1 MRFTT
6 YCCNFGNKG
15 NKPLKTNFKRI
26 TMKTHF
32 TKLTFLGLLLSTS
45 YVQAQSAC
53 GNLDFENANYT
64 GWSLYKGMN
73 LNSLSAPSS
82 VSTYTNQSITGVNT
96 PTPNHCLIN
105 GSGLTDP
112 TTSLSITSPY
122 GSNNVVRVNHIG
134 TGAEVGILERQ
145 IAVSVAQPYVNFSY
159 FVVFENAGHSH
170 TDQPYFRINVLD
182 ATNTAIPSASLN
194 IVAGTS
200 TVNPGFVQ
208 VGNWFYKPWT
218 PVAIDLSA
226 YAGQTVT
233 LQFIA
238 ADCIQSGH
246 GGYAY
251 VDVDCNRSSPSV
263 PDVWPG
269 DANYDLSVNYLDLFY
284 VGSAFGQTGTSR
296 SVPGNTWAA
305 AASTD
310 WATQSFYLMNAKHA
324 DCDGNGTVNAADTT
338 AISLNY
344 GSSHPFR
351 SAVQLVTAENAAAVK
366 PLAVVPSVTTVNEG
380 QSFRLDF
387 QMGASGNTVDSIY
400 AIGFTLD
407 YPAYL
412 FQPAS
417 TSMGLASS
425 VAGNNLLNIAKRTS
439 QTMDLAV
446 TRRDHQ
452 NALAVSGNVFSLN
465 LKAKQTLSA
474 DTTVQFNL
482 SNIKALTRSGYVV
495 QFAPTPA
502 SVTFKK
508 AVASGIQ
515 SQNANSDI
523 LLFPNPSHDQLTVS
537 LGSATIVQSY
547 KVYSAT
553 GQELISNHEEQISKI
568 DLNISAL
575 PNGIY
580 IMKLLSKDGRTIEK
594 NFVKQ

>member
-1 MRFTT
+1 
-6 YCCNFGNKG
+6 
-15 NKPLKTNFKRI
+15 
-26 TMKTHF
+26 MKTHF
-32 TKLTFLGLLLSTS
+32 TKLTFVAMVLNACFA
-45 YVQAQSAC
+45 QAQSVC
-53 GNLDFENANYT
+53 GNLDFENTNYN
-64 GWSLYKGMN
+64 GWNLYKGMN

-82 VSTYTNQSITGVNT
+82 VTTYTNQSITGVNT

-105 GSGLTDP
+105 GGSLTDP

-134 TGAEVGILERQ
+134 TGAEVGILEKQ
-145 IAVSVAQPYVNFSY
+145 IAVSVTQPYVNFSY
-159 FVVFENAGHSH
+159 FVIFENAGHTHS
-170 TDQPYFRINVLD
+170 DQPYFRLNVLD
-182 ATNTAIPSASLN
+182 ATNTAIPSASLH

-200 TVNPGFVQ
+200 SVNPGFIQ
-208 VGNWFYKPWT
+208 TGNWFYKPWT
-218 PVAIDLSA
+218 PVAIDLTA

-263 PDVWPG
+263 HNVWPG

-284 VGSAFGQTGTSR
+284 VGSAFGQTGTMR
-296 SVPGNTWAA
+296 TVAGNTWAA
-305 AASTD
+305 AASSD
-310 WATQSFYLMNAKHA
+310 WGTQSFYLMNSKHA

-344 GSSHPFR
+344 GLSHPFR
-351 SAVQLVTAENAAAVK
+351 SSLQVVTVENAAALK
-366 PLAVVPSVTTVNEG
+366 PLTVVPSLNTVTEG
-380 QSFRLDF
+380 QNFRLDF
-387 QMGASGNTVDSIY
+387 QIGASGNTVDSIY

-407 YPAYL
+407 YPRYL

-417 TSMGLASS
+417 TAMSFASS
-425 VAGNNLLNIAKRTS
+425 VAGNNLLTISKPTT
-439 QTMDLAV
+439 QTIDLAV
-446 TRRDHQ
+446 TRRDQQ
-452 NALAVSGNVFSLN
+452 NALSVSGNVFSLN
-465 LKAKQTLSA
+465 LKAKQSLSA

-495 QFAPTPA
+495 QFAATPA

-523 LLFPNPSHDQLTVS
+523 LLFPNPSHDKLTVS
-537 LGSATIVQSY
+537 LGSTTIVQSY

-553 GQELISNHEEQISKI
+553 GQEMISNQEAHVSKI
-568 DLNISAL
+568 DVNISDL
-575 PNGIY
+575 SNGIY
-580 IMKLLSKDGRTIEK
+580 IMKLLTKDGRTIEK
-594 NFVKQ
+594 NFVKH

>member
-1 MRFTT
+1 M
-6 YCCNFGNKG
+6 
-15 NKPLKTNFKRI
+15 KPNS
-26 TMKTHF
+26 
-32 TKLTFLGLLLSTS
+32 TKLAFLGLLFSTAFA
-45 YVQAQSAC
+45 QAQSAC

-64 GWSLYKGMN
+64 GWNLYKGMN
-73 LNSLSAPSS
+73 LNSLSAPAS
-82 VSTYTNQSITGVNT
+82 VSTYTAPSISGANV
-96 PTPNHCLIN
+96 PAPNHCLIN

-112 TTSLSITSPY
+112 TTSLSIASPY

-145 IAVSVAQPYVNFSY
+145 IAVTVAQPYVNFSY
-159 FVVFENAGHSH
+159 FVIFENAGHTHS
-170 TDQPYFRINVLD
+170 DQPYFRLNVLD
-182 ATNTAIPSASLN
+182 ASNNAIPSASLH

-200 TVNPGFVQ
+200 TVNPGFIQ
-208 VGNWFYKPWT
+208 TGNWFYKPWT
-218 PVAIDLSA
+218 PVAIDLTA

-251 VDVDCNRSSPSV
+251 VDVDCNRSAPSV

-284 VGSAFGQTGTSR
+284 VGSAFGQTGTAR

-310 WATQSFYLMNAKHA
+310 WATQSFYLVNSKHA
-324 DCDGNGTVNAADTT
+324 DCDGNGTVDAADTT
-338 AISLNY
+338 AIALNY
-344 GSSHPFR
+344 GLSHPFR
-351 SAVQLVTAENAAAVK
+351 SSLQVVTVENAAAVK
-366 PLAVVPSVTTVNEG
+366 PLTVLPSLATVNEG
-380 QSFRLDF
+380 QNFRLDF
-387 QMGASGNTVDSIY
+387 QVGASGNTVDSLY

-407 YPAYL
+407 YPAHL

-425 VAGNNLLNIAKRTS
+425 VTGSNLLHLVKPAS
-439 QTMDLAV
+439 QTIDLAV
-446 TRRDHQ
+446 TRRDQQ

-465 LKAKQTLSA
+465 LKAKQTLPA

-482 SNIKALTRSGYVV
+482 SNIKALTKSGYVV
-495 QFAPTPA
+495 QLAPTPA

-515 SQNANSDI
+515 SQSAGSDI
-523 LLFPNPSHDQLTVS
+523 LLFPNPSHDKLTVS
-537 LGSATIVQSY
+537 LGSSTIVQSY
-547 KVYSAT
+547 KVYSVS
-553 GQELISNHEEQISKI
+553 GQELISNAEEQISKI
-568 DLNISAL
+568 ELNISAL
-575 PNGIY
+575 PNGMY
-580 IMKLLSKDGRTIEK
+580 ILKLQSKDGRVIEK

>member
-15 NKPLKTNFKRI
+15 NKPLKMNFKRI

-344 GSSHPFR
+344 GLSHPFR
-351 SAVQLVTAENAAAVK
+351 SSLQVVTVENAAAVK
-366 PLAVVPSVTTVNEG
+366 PLAVVPSLNTVNEG

-387 QMGASGNTVDSIY
+387 QIGASGNTVDSIY

-515 SQNANSDI
+515 SQSANSDI

>member
-1 MRFTT
+1 M
-6 YCCNFGNKG
+6 
-15 NKPLKTNFKRI
+15 

-32 TKLTFLGLLLSTS
+32 TKLTFLGLLLSATFA
-45 YVQAQSAC
+45 QAQSAC
-53 GNLDFENANYT
+53 DNLDFENANYT
-64 GWSLYKGMN
+64 GWNLYKGMN

-82 VSTYTNQSITGVNT
+82 VSTYTNQSITGANT
-96 PTPNHCLIN
+96 PAPNHCLIN

-112 TTSLSITSPY
+112 TTSLSIASPY
-122 GSNNVVRVNHIG
+122 GSSNVVRVNHIG

-145 IAVSVAQPYVNFSY
+145 IAVSVTQPYVNFSY
-159 FVVFENAGHSH
+159 FVVFENAGHTHS
-170 TDQPYFRINVLD
+170 DQPYFRLNVLD
-182 ATNTAIPSASLN
+182 ASNNAIPSASLH

-200 TVNPGFVQ
+200 TVNPGFIQ
-208 VGNWFYKPWT
+208 TGNWFYKPWT
-218 PVAIDLSA
+218 PVAIDLTA

-284 VGSAFGQTGTSR
+284 VGSAFGQTGTAR
-296 SVPGNTWAA
+296 SVPGNAWAA
-305 AASTD
+305 AASTE
-310 WATQSFYLMNAKHA
+310 WATQSFYLMNSKHA

-344 GSSHPFR
+344 GLSHPFR
-351 SAVQLVTAENAAAVK
+351 SSLQVVTVENAAVVK
-366 PLAVVPSVTTVNEG
+366 PLTVVPSVSTVTEG
-380 QSFRLDF
+380 QNFRLDF
-387 QMGASGNTVDSIY
+387 QIGANGNTVDSIY

-407 YPAYL
+407 YPGYL

-425 VAGNNLLNIAKRTS
+425 VAGSSLLNISRKTS
-439 QTMDLAV
+439 QTIDLAV
-446 TRRDHQ
+446 TRHDQQ

-482 SNIKALTRSGYVV
+482 TNIKALTRSGYVV

-502 SVTFKK
+502 SVSFKK

-515 SQNANSDI
+515 SQSANNDI
-523 LLFPNPSHDQLTVS
+523 LLFPNPSHDRLTVS
-537 LGSATIVQSY
+537 LGTSTIVRSY

-553 GQELISNHEEQISKI
+553 GQELISNNEEQVSVI
-568 DLNISAL
+568 DLNISDL

-580 IMKLLSKDGRTIEK
+580 IMKLQSKDGRTIEK
-594 NFVKQ
+594 NFVKH

>member
-1 MRFTT
+1 
-6 YCCNFGNKG
+6 
-15 NKPLKTNFKRI
+15 
-26 TMKTHF
+26 MKTQL
-32 TKLTFLGLLLSTS
+32 TKLTFLALVLNASFA
-45 YVQAQSAC
+45 QAQSAC
-53 GNLDFENANYT
+53 GNLDFDNTNYT
-64 GWSLYKGMN
+64 GWNLYKGMN

-82 VSTYTNQSITGVNT
+82 ITTYTDQSITGVNT
-96 PTPNHCLIN
+96 PTPNHCLVN
-105 GSGLTDP
+105 GSSLTDP

-122 GSNNVVRVNHIG
+122 GSNTIARVNHIG
-134 TGAEVGILERQ
+134 TGAQVGILERQ
-145 IAVSVAQPYVNFSY
+145 IAVSIAQPYINFSY
-159 FVVFENAGHSH
+159 FVIFENAGHTH
-170 TDQPYFRINVLD
+170 TDQPYFRLNVLD
-182 ATNTAIPSASLN
+182 ASNTAIPSASLH

-200 TVNPGFVQ
+200 TVNPGFIQ
-208 VGNWFYKPWT
+208 TGNWFYKPWT
-218 PVAIDLSA
+218 PVSVDLTA

-284 VGSAFGQTGTSR
+284 VGSAFGQTGTAR
-296 SVPGNTWAA
+296 TVPGNTWAA

-310 WATQSFYLMNAKHA
+310 WATQSFYLMNSKHA
-324 DCDGNGTVNAADTT
+324 DCDGNGTVDAADTT

-344 GSSHPFR
+344 GLSHPFR
-351 SAVQLVTAENAAAVK
+351 SSVQVVTVENAAALK
-366 PLAVVPSVTTVNEG
+366 PLAVVPSLNTVTEG
-380 QSFRLDF
+380 QNFRLDF
-387 QMGASGNTVDSIY
+387 QIGASGNTVDSIC

-417 TSMGLASS
+417 TSMGFASS
-425 VAGNNLLNIAKRTS
+425 VAGNNLLNISKRTS
-439 QTMDLAV
+439 QTIDLAV
-446 TRRDHQ
+446 TRRDQQ

-482 SNIKALTRSGYVV
+482 TNIKAFTKSGYVV

-502 SVTFKK
+502 SVTFEK
-508 AVASGIQ
+508 AVASAIQ
-515 SQNANSDI
+515 SQSANSDI
-523 LLFPNPSHDQLTVS
+523 LLFPNPSHDKLTVS

-553 GQELISNHEEQISKI
+553 GQELISNNEEQTSKI
-568 DLNISAL
+568 DLNISTL

-580 IMKLLSKDGRTIEK
+580 IMKLVSKDGRTIEK
-594 NFVKQ
+594 NFVKH